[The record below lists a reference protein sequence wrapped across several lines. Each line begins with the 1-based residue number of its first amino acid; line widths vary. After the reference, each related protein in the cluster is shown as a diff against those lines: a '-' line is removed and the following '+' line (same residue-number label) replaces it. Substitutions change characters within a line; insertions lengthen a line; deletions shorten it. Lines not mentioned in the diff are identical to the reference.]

1 MNAGESQIVQDEMPR
16 LGNLSPGA
24 IRKPEPPD
32 RGGRSVFRS
41 LTGKTLCQTQGGRY
55 ESRPRQ
61 FTPLYNFSPFLT
73 RHMKFRISKEK
84 FLEGLQQVQGVVSSR
99 ATLPILSNV
108 LLEVEGGEL
117 RMTTTDLD
125 VVVSGKVAVDE
136 VDDSGSTTL
145 PVRKLSTIVRELP
158 ASEIAIDVSDENA
171 ASMRCGNS
179 FFKILGL
186 PADDFPPPPKFDD
199 VKEFKISAQ
208 TLRDGLKKVA
218 YAISTDET
226 RYVLNGVFCQFK
238 DGKLTLVATDGRR
251 LAMTDSDIEIPES
264 METSVIVPTKAVN
277 ELQRLLKEGGDKAE
291 VRIRIGAKQ
300 IAFEM
305 NNNLL
310 VSKLI
315 EGNYPNFRQV
325 IPGAAKHRVTLERE
339 SFLSAVQ
346 RVSIL
351 AQEKSN
357 SVKISFTTDG
367 IEITANSADIGE
379 ARESMAVKYN
389 GPDMAIAFNPEY
401 LMAPFRNLDSDEVHL
416 DLIDEVS
423 PGVVRIN
430 TPFLY
435 VLMPMRVSQ

>member
-1 MNAGESQIVQDEMPR
+1 
-16 LGNLSPGA
+16 
-24 IRKPEPPD
+24 
-32 RGGRSVFRS
+32 
-41 LTGKTLCQTQGGRY
+41 
-55 ESRPRQ
+55 
-61 FTPLYNFSPFLT
+61 
-73 RHMKFRISKEK
+73 MKFRISKEK
-84 FLEGLQQVQGVVSSR
+84 FLEGLQQVQNVVSSR

-108 LLEVEGGEL
+108 LLEVKGGHVQ
-117 RMTTTDLD
+117 MTTTDLD
-125 VVVSGKVAVDE
+125 VVVSGRVEADE
-136 VDDSGSTTL
+136 VEDAGSTTL
-145 PVRKLSTIVRELP
+145 PVRRLATIVRELP
-158 ASEIAIDVSDENA
+158 ANDIDVSVNDENA

-186 PADDFPPPPKFDD
+186 PADDFPPTPALED
-199 VKEFKISAQ
+199 VKEFKLSAQ

-226 RYVLNGVFCQFK
+226 RYVLNGVYCQFK
-238 DGKLTLVATDGRR
+238 DSKLTLVATDGRR
-251 LAMTDSDIEIPES
+251 LAMTDTDIEFPES
-264 METSVIVPTKAVN
+264 MECNVIVPTKAVN
-277 ELQRLLKEGGDKAE
+277 ELQRLLKEGPDKTE
-291 VRIRIGAKQ
+291 IRVRIGAKQ
-300 IAFEM
+300 IGFEM

-310 VSKLI
+310 ISKLI

-325 IPGAAKHRVTLERE
+325 IPGAAKYRVSVERE
-339 SFLSAVQ
+339 AFLQAVQ
-346 RVSIL
+346 RVSLL

-357 SVKISFTTDG
+357 SVKINFSREG
-367 IEITANSADIGE
+367 LEITANSADIGE

>member
-1 MNAGESQIVQDEMPR
+1 
-16 LGNLSPGA
+16 
-24 IRKPEPPD
+24 
-32 RGGRSVFRS
+32 
-41 LTGKTLCQTQGGRY
+41 
-55 ESRPRQ
+55 
-61 FTPLYNFSPFLT
+61 
-73 RHMKFRISKEK
+73 MKFRISKEK
-84 FLEGLQQVQGVVSSR
+84 FLEGLQQVQNVVSSR

-108 LLEVEGGEL
+108 LIEADRQEL
-117 RMTTTDLD
+117 RFTTTDLD
-125 VVVSGKVAVDE
+125 IVVSGRISSTG
-136 VDDSGSTTL
+136 DDDIGLQILEPGAITL
-145 PVRKLSTIVRELP
+145 PVRRLASIVRELP
-158 ASEIAIDVSDENA
+158 ASEVEVTVSDENTA
-171 ASMRCGNS
+171 AIKCGNS

-186 PADDFPPPPKFDD
+186 SADDFPPPPKFED
-199 VKEFKISAQ
+199 VKEFKVSSQ

-226 RYVLNGVFCQFK
+226 RYVLNGVYCQFK
-238 DGKLTLVATDGRR
+238 ESKLTLVATDGRR
-251 LAMTDSDIEIPES
+251 LAMTDSDIEFPES
-264 METSVIVPTKAVN
+264 QECNVIVPTKAVN
-277 ELQRLLKEGGDKAE
+277 ELQRLLKEGSDKEE

-305 NNNLL
+305 KENLL

-325 IPGAAKHRVTLERE
+325 IPGQAKHRVTLERE
-339 SFLSAVQ
+339 SFLAAVQ
-346 RVSIL
+346 RVSLL
-351 AQEKSN
+351 AMDKSN
-357 SVKISFTTDG
+357 SVKINFSKNG
-367 IEITANSADIGE
+367 IEILANAADIGE

>member
-1 MNAGESQIVQDEMPR
+1 
-16 LGNLSPGA
+16 
-24 IRKPEPPD
+24 
-32 RGGRSVFRS
+32 
-41 LTGKTLCQTQGGRY
+41 
-55 ESRPRQ
+55 
-61 FTPLYNFSPFLT
+61 
-73 RHMKFRISKEK
+73 MKFRISKEK
-84 FLEGLQQVQGVVSSR
+84 FLEGLQQVQNVVSSR

-108 LLEVEGGEL
+108 LLELEKGQI

-125 VVVSGKVAVDE
+125 VVVSGKVEVDE
-136 VDDSGSTTL
+136 VGEAGSTTL
-145 PVRKLSTIVRELP
+145 PVRRLATIVRELP
-158 ASEIAIDVSDENA
+158 ANDIDVSVNDENA
-171 ASMRCGNS
+171 AAMRCGNS

-186 PADDFPPPPKFDD
+186 PSDDFPPTPELEN

-251 LAMTDSDIEIPES
+251 LAMTDNDIEFPES
-264 METSVIVPTKAVN
+264 MECSVIVPTKAVN
-277 ELQRLLKEGGDKAE
+277 ELQRLLKEGPDKSE
-291 VRIRIGAKQ
+291 VRIRIGPKQ
-300 IAFEM
+300 IAFDL
-305 NNNLL
+305 NNSLL

-325 IPGAAKHRVTLERE
+325 IPGSAKYRVSVERE
-339 SFLSAVQ
+339 PFLQAVQ
-346 RVSIL
+346 RVSLL
-351 AQEKSN
+351 AQDKSN
-357 SVKISFTTDG
+357 SVKINFNREG

>member
-1 MNAGESQIVQDEMPR
+1 
-16 LGNLSPGA
+16 
-24 IRKPEPPD
+24 
-32 RGGRSVFRS
+32 
-41 LTGKTLCQTQGGRY
+41 
-55 ESRPRQ
+55 
-61 FTPLYNFSPFLT
+61 
-73 RHMKFRISKEK
+73 MKFRISKEK
-84 FLEGLQQVQGVVSSR
+84 FLEGLQQVQNVVSSR

-108 LLEVEGGEL
+108 LLEVDGKEL

-125 VVVSGKVAVDE
+125 VVISGRVNTEE
-136 VDDSGSTTL
+136 VEEGGSTTL
-145 PVRKLSTIVRELP
+145 PVRRLATIVRELP
-158 ASEIAIDVSDENA
+158 ASDIAIEVSDENA

-179 FFKILGL
+179 YFKILGL
-186 PADDFPPPPKFDD
+186 SADDFPPPPKFED
-199 VKEFKISAQ
+199 VKEFKVSSQ

-226 RYVLNGVFCQFK
+226 RYVLNGVYCQFK
-238 DGKLTLVATDGRR
+238 ESKLTLVATDGRR
-251 LAMTDSDIEIPES
+251 LAMTDSDIEFPES
-264 METSVIVPTKAVN
+264 QECSVIIPTKAVN
-277 ELQRLLKEGGDKAE
+277 ELQRLLKEGGDKDD

-305 NNNLL
+305 KENLL

-325 IPGAAKHRVTLERE
+325 IPGQAKHRVTLERE

-346 RVSIL
+346 RVSLL
-351 AQEKSN
+351 AMDKSN
-357 SVKISFTTDG
+357 SVKINFSKNG
-367 IEITANSADIGE
+367 IEILANAADIGE